1 MQNNL
6 LWLHL
11 AKQKFNLIYFFFF
24 KSMKTAIIGPRAPLS
39 KFRLTQSLLI
49 VDSMHL
55 GAVIGFL
62 LVVSVNLPSQ
72 IYHLNGQIGWNCGG
86 QLSDRLSG
94 ASRTPRCGAS
104 TILVN
109 TTFCFLKVFIKSCIN
124 SNKQG
129 KGDTAAVS
137 GSWKLP
143 LPAPATTVAKNQ
155 CLTCCLTC
163 CFWCWI
169 SHWVLL
175 ILSWNMWLR
184 GRSGGLWLGRDPG
197 GVGGSVKIGDWVFD
211 LVGVFPWLRS
221 FGLTFRLVVLREYS
235 YLGVYLSAVT
245 IWSMPFVLVSCC

>member
-1 MQNNL
+1 MDDTTNEL
-6 LWLHL
+6 KAIFVTDHYMLTCG
-11 AKQKFNLIYFFFF
+11 FPCF
-24 KSMKTAIIGPRAPLS
+24 KLTTIIWCSGCR
-39 KFRLTQSLLI
+39 FT
-49 VDSMHL
+49 
-55 GAVIGFL
+55 
-62 LVVSVNLPSQ
+62 SQ
-72 IYHLNGQIGWNCGG
+72 WE
-86 QLSDRLSG
+86 
-94 ASRTPRCGAS
+94 
-104 TILVN
+104 
-109 TTFCFLKVFIKSCIN
+109 
-124 SNKQG
+124 

-175 ILSWNMWLR
+175 ILSWSMWLR

-221 FGLTFRLVVLREYS
+221 FGLTFRLLVLREYS
-235 YLGVYLSAVT
+235 YLGVFLSAVT

>member
-1 MQNNL
+1 MAISEDVIKYQTEKAIVTQHEQMRLMSSDYQIVIWMSMYCTKVKNHFDTKIILISFSIPKIWENKIYML
-6 LWLHL
+6 EFQEFKNHCF
-11 AKQKFNLIYFFFF
+11 KQLRGYCTPGPYFWRICAF
-24 KSMKTAIIGPRAPLS
+24 
-39 KFRLTQSLLI
+39 
-49 VDSMHL
+49 
-55 GAVIGFL
+55 
-62 LVVSVNLPSQ
+62 SQ
-72 IYHLNGQIGWNCGG
+72 KIK
-86 QLSDRLSG
+86 QL
-94 ASRTPRCGAS
+94 RT
-104 TILVN
+104 
-109 TTFCFLKVFIKSCIN
+109 
-124 SNKQG
+124 

-221 FGLTFRLVVLREYS
+221 FGLTFRLLVLREYS
-235 YLGVYLSAVT
+235 YLGVFLSAVT

>member
-1 MQNNL
+1 
-6 LWLHL
+6 
-11 AKQKFNLIYFFFF
+11 
-24 KSMKTAIIGPRAPLS
+24 MKI
-39 KFRLTQSLLI
+39 
-49 VDSMHL
+49 
-55 GAVIGFL
+55 
-62 LVVSVNLPSQ
+62 
-72 IYHLNGQIGWNCGG
+72 
-86 QLSDRLSG
+86 
-94 ASRTPRCGAS
+94 
-104 TILVN
+104 ILVSKCSLDIEQYVE
-109 TTFCFLKVFIKSCIN
+109 FKMLFWYLPQRASLARAGSQMCSLHREK
-124 SNKQG
+124 

-143 LPAPATTVAKNQ
+143 LPAPATSVAKNQ

-221 FGLTFRLVVLREYS
+221 FGLTFRLLVLREYS

>member
-1 MQNNL
+1 MLKEDLQSSKRVQIVYHHSNDAHNVSQRETL
-6 LWLHL
+6 LH
-11 AKQKFNLIYFFFF
+11 
-24 KSMKTAIIGPRAPLS
+24 
-39 KFRLTQSLLI
+39 
-49 VDSMHL
+49 
-55 GAVIGFL
+55 
-62 LVVSVNLPSQ
+62 
-72 IYHLNGQIGWNCGG
+72 
-86 QLSDRLSG
+86 
-94 ASRTPRCGAS
+94 
-104 TILVN
+104 
-109 TTFCFLKVFIKSCIN
+109 
-124 SNKQG
+124 
-129 KGDTAAVS
+129 AVS

-143 LPAPATTVAKNQ
+143 LPAPATMVAKDQ

-221 FGLTFRLVVLREYS
+221 FGLTFRLLVLREYS

-245 IWSMPFVLVSCC
+245 IWCMPFVLVSCC

>member
-1 MQNNL
+1 MMSWSVQ
-6 LWLHL
+6 L
-11 AKQKFNLIYFFFF
+11 A
-24 KSMKTAIIGPRAPLS
+24 R
-39 KFRLTQSLLI
+39 
-49 VDSMHL
+49 
-55 GAVIGFL
+55 
-62 LVVSVNLPSQ
+62 VNLVAQ
-72 IYHLNGQIGWNCGG
+72 FEVARGC
-86 QLSDRLSG
+86 SG
-94 ASRTPRCGAS
+94 DLHYDQPRNLPWVRREGRMTDEMKLRKLHKRETLLQCR
-104 TILVN
+104 
-109 TTFCFLKVFIKSCIN
+109 
-124 SNKQG
+124 
-129 KGDTAAVS
+129 

-143 LPAPATTVAKNQ
+143 LPAPATMVAKNQ

-221 FGLTFRLVVLREYS
+221 FGLTFRLLVLREYS

-245 IWSMPFVLVSCC
+245 IWSLPFVLVSCC

>member
-1 MQNNL
+1 MVQNGLKLYEIVQNGNFL
-6 LWLHL
+6 LGSYLSKWRAWWVL
-11 AKQKFNLIYFFFF
+11 AKALGRRCLPRFKLLAKFPIDLHIILQILI
-24 KSMKTAIIGPRAPLS
+24 KKRET
-39 KFRLTQSLLI
+39 LL
-49 VDSMHL
+49 H
-55 GAVIGFL
+55 
-62 LVVSVNLPSQ
+62 
-72 IYHLNGQIGWNCGG
+72 
-86 QLSDRLSG
+86 
-94 ASRTPRCGAS
+94 
-104 TILVN
+104 
-109 TTFCFLKVFIKSCIN
+109 
-124 SNKQG
+124 
-129 KGDTAAVS
+129 AVS

-143 LPAPATTVAKNQ
+143 LPVPATMVAKNQ

-211 LVGVFPWLRS
+211 LVGIFPWLRS
-221 FGLTFRLVVLREYS
+221 FGLTFRLLVLGEYS

>member
-1 MQNNL
+1 MFQLNWSILKILSFEPLYDPLMTFFNIAL
-6 LWLHL
+6 SCLKCHTRTFSQSSAQLKKGDTA
-11 AKQKFNLIYFFFF
+11 AKRETK
-24 KSMKTAIIGPRAPLS
+24 
-39 KFRLTQSLLI
+39 
-49 VDSMHL
+49 
-55 GAVIGFL
+55 
-62 LVVSVNLPSQ
+62 
-72 IYHLNGQIGWNCGG
+72 
-86 QLSDRLSG
+86 
-94 ASRTPRCGAS
+94 
-104 TILVN
+104 
-109 TTFCFLKVFIKSCIN
+109 
-124 SNKQG
+124 

-184 GRSGGLWLGRDPG
+184 GRSWGLWFWRDPG

-221 FGLTFRLVVLREYS
+221 FGLTFRLLVLREYS
-235 YLGVYLSAVT
+235 YLGVFLSAVT

>member
-1 MQNNL
+1 MQLVFLQKTWDHIFKINFCISIKTQGL
-6 LWLHL
+6 KSLHS
-11 AKQKFNLIYFFFF
+11 QYSSQTLI
-24 KSMKTAIIGPRAPLS
+24 KI
-39 KFRLTQSLLI
+39 
-49 VDSMHL
+49 
-55 GAVIGFL
+55 
-62 LVVSVNLPSQ
+62 
-72 IYHLNGQIGWNCGG
+72 
-86 QLSDRLSG
+86 
-94 ASRTPRCGAS
+94 
-104 TILVN
+104 
-109 TTFCFLKVFIKSCIN
+109 
-124 SNKQG
+124 

-211 LVGVFPWLRS
+211 LVGVFPWLQS
-221 FGLTFRLVVLREYS
+221 FGLSFRLLVLREYS
-235 YLGVYLSAVT
+235 YLGVFLSAVT

>member
-1 MQNNL
+1 MYQQSKAWQNGHPNDNNSPEKL
-6 LWLHL
+6 CHNRICCPSNRS
-11 AKQKFNLIYFFFF
+11 KQVQETH
-24 KSMKTAIIGPRAPLS
+24 TAYVAD
-39 KFRLTQSLLI
+39 TQYTR
-49 VDSMHL
+49 
-55 GAVIGFL
+55 
-62 LVVSVNLPSQ
+62 Q
-72 IYHLNGQIGWNCGG
+72 
-86 QLSDRLSG
+86 
-94 ASRTPRCGAS
+94 
-104 TILVN
+104 
-109 TTFCFLKVFIKSCIN
+109 
-124 SNKQG
+124 
-129 KGDTAAVS
+129 DTAAVS

-143 LPAPATTVAKNQ
+143 LPAPAKNQ

-221 FGLTFRLVVLREYS
+221 FGLTFRLLVLREYS

>member
-1 MQNNL
+1 MARIESQHPPFYCPV
-6 LWLHL
+6 LW
-11 AKQKFNLIYFFFF
+11 AKK
-24 KSMKTAIIGPRAPLS
+24 
-39 KFRLTQSLLI
+39 
-49 VDSMHL
+49 
-55 GAVIGFL
+55 
-62 LVVSVNLPSQ
+62 
-72 IYHLNGQIGWNCGG
+72 W
-86 QLSDRLSG
+86 
-94 ASRTPRCGAS
+94 
-104 TILVN
+104 
-109 TTFCFLKVFIKSCIN
+109 
-124 SNKQG
+124 

-143 LPAPATTVAKNQ
+143 LPAPAKNQ

-211 LVGVFPWLRS
+211 LVGIFPWLRS
-221 FGLTFRLVVLREYS
+221 FGLTFRLLVLREYS

>member
-1 MQNNL
+1 MHKYLPFLCWNHQFWFNFNTYEIILQGKNGGARKYFWGKCHPWCHPGLRITKSCTKQLVLFLPQAIWFDSCCKHIGAEQWCNRWGTECPQRL
-6 LWLHL
+6 LTG
-11 AKQKFNLIYFFFF
+11 K
-24 KSMKTAIIGPRAPLS
+24 
-39 KFRLTQSLLI
+39 
-49 VDSMHL
+49 
-55 GAVIGFL
+55 FL
-62 LVVSVNLPSQ
+62 LTYREKRGKGKWSRK
-72 IYHLNGQIGWNCGG
+72 
-86 QLSDRLSG
+86 DRK
-94 ASRTPRCGAS
+94 
-104 TILVN
+104 
-109 TTFCFLKVFIKSCIN
+109 LKK
-124 SNKQG
+124 G

-221 FGLTFRLVVLREYS
+221 FGLTFRLLVLREYS

>member
-1 MQNNL
+1 MP
-6 LWLHL
+6 
-11 AKQKFNLIYFFFF
+11 K
-24 KSMKTAIIGPRAPLS
+24 PAPLC
-39 KFRLTQSLLI
+39 RTATGRSLLH
-49 VDSMHL
+49 SKL
-55 GAVIGFL
+55 RA
-62 LVVSVNLPSQ
+62 LVVDTLIVFHAKVVSL
-72 IYHLNGQIGWNCGG
+72 LFT
-86 QLSDRLSG
+86 LSG
-94 ASRTPRCGAS
+94 NS
-104 TILVN
+104 
-109 TTFCFLKVFIKSCIN
+109 FLFLQKR
-124 SNKQG
+124 

-221 FGLTFRLVVLREYS
+221 FGLTFRLLVLREYS

>member
-1 MQNNL
+1 MSACL
-6 LWLHL
+6 
-11 AKQKFNLIYFFFF
+11 K
-24 KSMKTAIIGPRAPLS
+24 
-39 KFRLTQSLLI
+39 LTPNWI
-49 VDSMHL
+49 
-55 GAVIGFL
+55 
-62 LVVSVNLPSQ
+62 VVSWFV
-72 IYHLNGQIGWNCGG
+72 IHL
-86 QLSDRLSG
+86 L
-94 ASRTPRCGAS
+94 TE
-104 TILVN
+104 LVAP
-109 TTFCFLKVFIKSCIN
+109 IK
-124 SNKQG
+124 G
-129 KGDTAAVS
+129 ETLLHAVS

-143 LPAPATTVAKNQ
+143 LPAPATMVAKNQ

-221 FGLTFRLVVLREYS
+221 FGLTFRLLVLREYS

>member
-1 MQNNL
+1 MYINILGN
-6 LWLHL
+6 
-11 AKQKFNLIYFFFF
+11 KYIY
-24 KSMKTAIIGPRAPLS
+24 KHYIQYDIVHDYAIFYIHAWYEICPHKLFIP
-39 KFRLTQSLLI
+39 K
-49 VDSMHL
+49 
-55 GAVIGFL
+55 VIYNQRG
-62 LVVSVNLPSQ
+62 
-72 IYHLNGQIGWNCGG
+72 I
-86 QLSDRLSG
+86 
-94 ASRTPRCGAS
+94 
-104 TILVN
+104 
-109 TTFCFLKVFIKSCIN
+109 
-124 SNKQG
+124 

-221 FGLTFRLVVLREYS
+221 FGLTFRLLVLREYS
-235 YLGVYLSAVT
+235 YLGVFLSAVT

>member
-1 MQNNL
+1 MHILNTQQIPVGHHAYIKHTTNRVTSWDAIAPPTSYSSNV
-6 LWLHL
+6 
-11 AKQKFNLIYFFFF
+11 
-24 KSMKTAIIGPRAPLS
+24 SMSAMSA
-39 KFRLTQSLLI
+39 
-49 VDSMHL
+49 
-55 GAVIGFL
+55 
-62 LVVSVNLPSQ
+62 
-72 IYHLNGQIGWNCGG
+72 
-86 QLSDRLSG
+86 
-94 ASRTPRCGAS
+94 
-104 TILVN
+104 
-109 TTFCFLKVFIKSCIN
+109 
-124 SNKQG
+124 
-129 KGDTAAVS
+129 KGDTVAVS

-143 LPAPATTVAKNQ
+143 LPAPATMVAKNQ

-211 LVGVFPWLRS
+211 LVGIFPWLRS
-221 FGLTFRLVVLREYS
+221 FGLTFRLLVLREYS

>member
-1 MQNNL
+1 MGGHSYMLVDIKCLSIDSPFDANFTPMPPLFPQSTPNDPLFPIIILYQILYANC
-6 LWLHL
+6 
-11 AKQKFNLIYFFFF
+11 KF
-24 KSMKTAIIGPRAPLS
+24 A
-39 KFRLTQSLLI
+39 
-49 VDSMHL
+49 H
-55 GAVIGFL
+55 
-62 LVVSVNLPSQ
+62 
-72 IYHLNGQIGWNCGG
+72 
-86 QLSDRLSG
+86 
-94 ASRTPRCGAS
+94 ASRTFLEIYKCCGNFNIGFANFGLKLHFGTLNDPHFWKS
-104 TILVN
+104 T
-109 TTFCFLKVFIKSCIN
+109 S
-124 SNKQG
+124 
-129 KGDTAAVS
+129 VS

-221 FGLTFRLVVLREYS
+221 FGLTFRLLVLREYS